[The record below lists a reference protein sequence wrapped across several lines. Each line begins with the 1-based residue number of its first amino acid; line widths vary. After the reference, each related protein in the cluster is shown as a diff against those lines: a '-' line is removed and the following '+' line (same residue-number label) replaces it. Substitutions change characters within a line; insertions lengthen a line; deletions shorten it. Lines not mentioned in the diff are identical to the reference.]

1 MLSTGPTLSSYVLR
15 NQPIDSINPNIS
27 RPQKL
32 LDLFCLLMCWA
43 FRYYMTLWVGIGGIG
58 LVVGREWENFMA
70 IFIHGSFG
78 GSQ

>member
-1 MLSTGPTLSSYVLR
+1 MKKVL
-15 NQPIDSINPNIS
+15 
-27 RPQKL
+27 L
-32 LDLFCLLMCWA
+32 A

-78 GSQ
+78 GSQWDLFSGGKRVK